1 METSSRRV
9 SDLNF
14 FNGAVWSSN
23 TIVFLS
29 HLKYLIEPGA
39 EKLKKQLPIKCYT
52 TWTNINFFN

>member
-39 EKLKKQLPIKCYT
+39 EKLKKTIAYQMLHNMDKH
-52 TWTNINFFN
+52 